1 VSGGV
6 PRLHPK
12 ARLQW
17 DEVRHRDVLLYPEGL
32 IALNPTGAEILRLCD
47 GRRSVA
53 AVAGALE
60 QRYGTAGI
68 AADVTAFLDAL
79 AAKGLVQFGAGDGAR
94 PEREGEA

>member
-1 VSGGV
+1 MTGAV

-32 IALNPTGAEILRLCD
+32 LALNPTGAEILRLCD

-53 AVAGALE
+53 AVAQALDE
-60 QRYGTAGI
+60 RYG
-68 AADVTAFLDAL
+68 AAAVTPDVTAFLDAL
-79 AAKGLVQFGAGDGAR
+79 AAKGLVQFAASPDPA
-94 PEREGEA
+94 A

>member
-1 VSGGV
+1 VTGAV

-32 IALNPTGAEILRLCD
+32 LALNPTGAEILRLCD

-53 AVAGALE
+53 AVAQALAA
-60 QRYGTAGI
+60 RYG
-68 AADVTAFLDAL
+68 AAAVAPDVTTFLDAL
-79 AAKGLVQFGAGDGAR
+79 AAKGLVQFGASPDPA
-94 PEREGEA
+94 A